1 MEAVMLAKEV
11 WDTLSRIDVSEHVE
25 KKQNLSYLS
34 WAWAW
39 GTMMKHYP
47 NLSYYFE
54 DRTLDNGTMEV
65 TVHVTIYQG
74 EEQVTRHMW
83 LPVMDY
89 KNKAIPNPDSFSLNT
104 SKMRCLTKCFALFG
118 LGHYIYAGE
127 DLPEASNDT
136 IDGDQYMAIMSLIE
150 KTNSDIAKFL
160 KAFNI
165 ESVEAMPQKS
175 FQKALTALQRKV
187 SNEGK

>member
-1 MEAVMLAKEV
+1 MLAKEV

-25 KKQNLSYLS
+25 KKQNLTYLS

-47 NLSYYFE
+47 TLSYYFQ
-54 DRTLDNGTMEV
+54 DRTLENGTMEV
-65 TVHVTIYQG
+65 TVFVTIHKG

-104 SKMRCLTKCFALFG
+104 CKMRCLTKCFAMFG

-136 IDGDQYMAIMSLIE
+136 IDGDQYKAIMSLIE
-150 KTNSDIAKFL
+150 KTNSDIAKFC

-165 ESVEAMPQKS
+165 ESVEAMPQKA

-187 SNEGK
+187 KHEDK

>member
-1 MEAVMLAKEV
+1 MLAKEI
-11 WDTLSRIDVSEHVE
+11 WDNLSRVDVSEHVE
-25 KKQNLSYLS
+25 KKQNQTYLS

-47 NLSYYFE
+47 QTQYYFE
-54 DRTLDNGTMEV
+54 DRTLENGTMEV
-65 TVHVTIYQG
+65 TVYVTIKQG
-74 EEQVTRHMW
+74 DEEVTRHMW

-89 KNKAIPNPDSFSLNT
+89 KNKAIPNPDSFALNT
-104 SKMRCLTKCFALFG
+104 CKMRCLTKCFAMFG

-136 IDGDQYMAIMSLIE
+136 IDGDQYKVIMSLIE
-150 KTNSDIAKFL
+150 KTKSDVEKFC
-160 KAFNI
+160 KAFSI

-187 SNEGK
+187 KNEDK